1 MSIDSVMPSNHL
13 IFCGP
18 LLFLPSIFLSISVFS
33 YELALHIR
41 WPEYWNFSISPSNEC
56 PGLISFRIDWFDLF
70 AVQGT
75 LKSLL
80 QNHSPKASI
89 LQRSLGERVGISRNW
104 APVGFWRVCSCHWW
118 MGHLAC
124 CCVCCC
130 CCSMAK
136 SCLTLCTMLQW
147 SYSEAQDLAILDLFG
162 SNQFMSSV
170 YIILLKIVPCP
181 LPVSR

>member
-1 MSIDSVMPSNHL
+1 MSSNYL
-13 IFCGP
+13 ILCHPF
-18 LLFLPSIFLSISVFS
+18 LLLLSIFPSIGAFCN
-33 YELALHIR
+33 ELALCIR
-41 WPEYWNFSISPSNEC
+41 WPKYWSFSFIISASSEHW
-56 PGLISFRIDWFDLF
+56 GLISFRIDWFDLF

-75 LKSLL
+75 LRSLL

-89 LQRSLGERVGISRNW
+89 LQGKVFLGKGWGFPGIEPLLAFWHLWSR
-104 APVGFWRVCSCHWW
+104 HWKTC
-118 MGHLAC
+118 HLAC

-136 SCLTLCTMLQW
+136 SCLTLCTVLQW

-170 YIILLKIVPCP
+170 YIIFLKIVPCP